1 MLIARD
7 EAGTLQIT
15 RLRFEKDP
23 AVRTVVLVVPDQDM
37 LDNQMSIES
46 LGILDPR
53 FLANP
58 MNLHS

>member
-15 RLRFEKDP
+15 RLRFVLDG
-23 AVRTVVLVVPDQDM
+23 AVRTIELVVPDQDM